1 MSISGITRKDQAMAD
16 NGSNSSTSAKKSSK
30 TILTVAVT
38 GNLTTVQQHP
48 GLPCTPE
55 QIATA
60 CLESAKTGA
69 AVAHIH
75 VRYPDGRP
83 SMEIEHYREVVNR
96 IRDKNSDLII
106 NLTTGPGGRFVPSK
120 DDPRIAGPGTSILH
134 PLKRVEHIVELK
146 PDIATLDLNTM
157 WSGSA
162 AVINTP
168 DNVTIMANEIY
179 KAGVKP
185 ELEVFD
191 SGDIQL
197 AHALLAQGV
206 LKRPPLFQIVMGVRY
221 GFISTPQTL
230 MYAHSLLPNDAMW
243 AAFAIGRWEF
253 PMLTQAWFLGGHVR
267 VGMEDNVYIS
277 KGKLT
282 PSNAALCEKAVRI
295 LDDLGAELAT
305 AQEARAILG
314 LKAP

>member
-1 MSISGITRKDQAMAD
+1 MA
-16 NGSNSSTSAKKSSK
+16 GEPKK

-38 GNLTTVQQHP
+38 GNLTTLQQHP
-48 GLPCTPE
+48 SLPCTPE

-60 CLESAKTGA
+60 ALESAKAGA
-69 AVAHIH
+69 AIAHIH
-75 VRYPDGRP
+75 VRYPDGKP
-83 SMEIEHYREVVNR
+83 SMELAHYREVIDR

-106 NLTTGPGGRFVPSK
+106 NLTTGLGGRFIPSK
-120 DDPRIAGPGTSILH
+120 DDPKIAAPGSTIVH
-134 PLKRVEHIVELK
+134 PLRRIEHIVALK

-157 WSGSA
+157 WSGTA

-168 DNVTIMANEIY
+168 DNVTIMANEIQ
-179 KAGVKP
+179 KAGSKP

-197 AHALLAQGV
+197 AKVLLDRGA

-230 MYAHSLLPNDAMW
+230 IYAQSLLPQDAEW

-253 PMLTQAWFLGGHVR
+253 PMLAQAWFLGGHIR
-267 VGMEDNVYIS
+267 VGLEDNVYLS
-277 KGKLT
+277 KGVLA
-282 PSNAALCEKAVRI
+282 PNNAALCEKAVRI
-295 LDDLGAELAT
+295 LDDMGGELAT
-305 AQEARAILG
+305 AKEARAILG
-314 LKAP
+314 LRS

>member
-1 MSISGITRKDQAMAD
+1 MAVQ
-16 NGSNSSTSAKKSSK
+16 SNK

-38 GNLTTVQQHP
+38 GNLTTVSQHP

-55 QIATA
+55 QVANA
-60 CLESAKTGA
+60 CLESAKSGA
-69 AVAHIH
+69 AIAHIH

-83 SMEIEHYREVVNR
+83 SMELAHYREVVER
-96 IRDKNSDLII
+96 IRDQNDELII

-120 DDPRIAGPGTSILH
+120 DDPRVAASGSTIVH

-162 AVINTP
+162 AVINP
-168 DNVTIMANEIY
+168 PENVTIMANEIQN
-179 KAGVKP
+179 AGVKT

-197 AHALLAQGV
+197 AHALLNDGT

-221 GFISTPQTL
+221 GFISSPQTL
-230 MYAHSLLPNDAMW
+230 VYAHSLLPQDAQW

-253 PMLTQAWFLGGHVR
+253 SMLAPIWLLGGHVR
-267 VGMEDNVYIS
+267 VGLEDNIYIS
-277 KGKLT
+277 KGKLA
-282 PSNAALCEKAVRI
+282 PSNAAQCEKAVRI
-295 LDDLGAELAT
+295 MDDIGAELAT
-305 AQEARAILG
+305 CKEARAILG
-314 LKAP
+314 L

>member
-1 MSISGITRKDQAMAD
+1 MAD
-16 NGSNSSTSAKKSSK
+16 NGNNSSTSAKKSSK

-60 CLESAKTGA
+60 CLESAKAGA

-206 LKRPPLFQIVMGVRY
+206 LRRPPLFQIVMGVRY

>member
-1 MSISGITRKDQAMAD
+1 MA
-16 NGSNSSTSAKKSSK
+16 SPAKK

-38 GNLTTVQQHP
+38 GNLTTVQQNP
-48 GLPCTPE
+48 ALPCTPE
-55 QIATA
+55 QIANA
-60 CLESAKTGA
+60 ALESARIGA
-69 AVAHIH
+69 AIAHIH

-83 SMEIEHYREVVNR
+83 SMELAHYREVVER
-96 IRDKNSDLII
+96 IRDKNADLII
-106 NLTTGPGGRFVPSK
+106 NLTTGPGGRFVPGK
-120 DDPRIAGPGTSILH
+120 DDPRVAAAGSTLIH

-162 AVINTP
+162 AVINP
-168 DNVTIMANEIY
+168 PENVTVMA
-179 KAGVKP
+179 KAIQEAGAKP

-197 AHALLAQGV
+197 ANVLLEQGV
-206 LKRPPLFQIVMGVRY
+206 LRRPPLFQIVMGVRY
-221 GFISTPQTL
+221 GFVSTPQTL
-230 MYAHSLLPNDAMW
+230 IYAQSLLPPDAAW

-253 PMLTQAWFLGGHVR
+253 PMLATAWFLGGHVR

-295 LDDLGAELAT
+295 LDDMGAELAT
-305 AQEARAILG
+305 AKEARAILG
-314 LKAP
+314 LRAA

>member
-1 MSISGITRKDQAMAD
+1 MAPQ
-16 NGSNSSTSAKKSSK
+16 KK

-38 GNLTTVQQHP
+38 GNLTTVQQNP
-48 GLPCTPE
+48 ALPCTPE
-55 QIATA
+55 QIAGA
-60 CLESAKTGA
+60 ALESAKIGA
-69 AVAHIH
+69 SVAHIH

-83 SMEIEHYREVVNR
+83 SMELAHYREVVDR
-96 IRDKNSDLII
+96 IRDKNTDLVI

-120 DDPRIAGPGTSILH
+120 DEPRVAGPGTSILH

-157 WSGSA
+157 WSGTA

-168 DNVTIMANEIY
+168 ENVTIMANEIQ
-179 KAGVKP
+179 KAGSKP

-197 AHALLAQGV
+197 AHSLLDQGV

-230 MYAHSLLPNDAMW
+230 MYAQSLLPQDAMW

-253 PMLTQAWFLGGHVR
+253 PMLATTWFLGGHVR
-267 VGMEDNVYIS
+267 VGMEDNGYLS

-305 AQEARAILG
+305 AKEAREILG
-314 LKAP
+314 LGA

>member
-1 MSISGITRKDQAMAD
+1 MA
-16 NGSNSSTSAKKSSK
+16 SKSSK

-38 GNLTTVQQHP
+38 GNLTTIEQHP

-55 QIATA
+55 QIANA
-60 CLESAKTGA
+60 CLESAKAGA

-75 VRYPDGRP
+75 VRHPDGRP
-83 SMEIEHYREVVNR
+83 STELAHYREVVER
-96 IRDKNSDLII
+96 IRDKNSELII

-120 DDPRIAGPGTSILH
+120 DDPKIAGPGTSAMH

-162 AVINTP
+162 AVINP
-168 DNVTIMANEIY
+168 PENVTIMANEIQ
-179 KAGVKP
+179 KAGSKP

-197 AHALLAQGV
+197 AHALLDQGV
-206 LKRPPLFQIVMGVRY
+206 LQRPPLFQIVMGVRY
-221 GFISTPQTL
+221 GFVSTPQTL
-230 MYAHSLLPNDAMW
+230 LYAHSLLPKDAMW

-282 PSNAALCEKAVRI
+282 PGNAALCEKAVRI

-305 AQEARAILG
+305 AKEARAILG
-314 LKAP
+314 LRG

>member
-1 MSISGITRKDQAMAD
+1 MA
-16 NGSNSSTSAKKSSK
+16 GKSTK

-55 QIATA
+55 QIAAA
-60 CLESAKTGA
+60 CLESAKIGA

-75 VRYPDGRP
+75 VRHPDGKP
-83 SMEIEHYREVVNR
+83 SMELAHYREVVDR

-120 DDPRIAGPGTSILH
+120 DDPKIAGPGTSAVH
-134 PLKRVEHIVELK
+134 PLRRVEHIVALK

-162 AVINTP
+162 AVINAP
-168 DNVTIMANEIY
+168 DNVIIMANEIQ
-179 KAGVKP
+179 KAGSKP

-197 AHALLAQGV
+197 AHALLDQGI
-206 LKRPPLFQIVMGVRY
+206 LQRPPLFQIVMGVRY
-221 GFISTPQTL
+221 GFVSTPQTL
-230 MYAHSLLPNDAMW
+230 IYAHSLLPKDAMW

-267 VGMEDNVYIS
+267 VGLEDNVYIS
-277 KGKLT
+277 KGKLA
-282 PSNAALCEKAVRI
+282 PSNAALCEKAVRM

-305 AQEARAILG
+305 VKEARAILG
-314 LKAP
+314 LRA

>member
-1 MSISGITRKDQAMAD
+1 MA
-16 NGSNSSTSAKKSSK
+16 GEVKK

-38 GNLTTVQQHP
+38 GNLTAVQQHP

-60 CLESAKTGA
+60 ALESAKAGA

-75 VRYPDGRP
+75 VRHPDGKP
-83 SMEIEHYREVVNR
+83 SMELAHYREVVDR

-120 DDPRIAGPGTSILH
+120 DDPKIAAPGSTIVH
-134 PLKRVEHIVELK
+134 PLRRVEHIVALK

-162 AVINTP
+162 AVINP
-168 DNVTIMANEIY
+168 PENVTIMANEIQ
-179 KAGVKP
+179 KAGSRP

-197 AHALLAQGV
+197 AKALLDQGV

-230 MYAHSLLPNDAMW
+230 MYAHSLLPKDADW

-253 PMLTQAWFLGGHVR
+253 PMLAQAWFLGGHVR

-295 LDDLGAELAT
+295 LDDLGGELAT
-305 AQEARAILG
+305 SKEARAILG
-314 LKAP
+314 LRA

>member
-1 MSISGITRKDQAMAD
+1 MAD
-16 NGSNSSTSAKKSSK
+16 NGNNSSTSAKKSSK

-60 CLESAKTGA
+60 CLESAKAGA

-206 LKRPPLFQIVMGVRY
+206 LRRPPLFQIVMGVRY

-282 PSNAALCEKAVRI
+282 PSNATLCEKAVRI

>member
-1 MSISGITRKDQAMAD
+1 MA
-16 NGSNSSTSAKKSSK
+16 GKSKK

-55 QIATA
+55 QIANA
-60 CLESAKTGA
+60 ALESAKIGA

-75 VRYPDGRP
+75 VRHPDGRP
-83 SMEIEHYREVVNR
+83 SMEIAHYRETVER
-96 IRDKNSDLII
+96 IRDKNSELII

-120 DDPRIAGPGTSILH
+120 DDPKIAGPGTSIVH
-134 PLKRVEHIVELK
+134 PLKRVEHIVALK

-162 AVINTP
+162 AVLNPP
-168 DNVTIMANEIY
+168 DNVTIMANEIQ
-179 KAGVKP
+179 KAGSKP

-197 AHALLAQGV
+197 ANVLIEQGV
-206 LKRPPLFQIVMGVRY
+206 LQRPPLFQIVMGVRY
-221 GFISTPQTL
+221 GFVSTPQTL
-230 MYAHSLLPNDAMW
+230 MYAQSLLPKDAMW

-267 VGMEDNVYIS
+267 VGLEDNVYIS
-277 KGKLT
+277 KGVLA

-305 AQEARAILG
+305 AKEAREILG
-314 LKAP
+314 LRS

>member
-1 MSISGITRKDQAMAD
+1 MA
-16 NGSNSSTSAKKSSK
+16 GKSKK

-55 QIATA
+55 QIANA
-60 CLESAKTGA
+60 ALESAKAGA
-69 AVAHIH
+69 AIAHLH

-83 SMEIEHYREVVNR
+83 SIELAHYRETVER

-120 DDPRIAGPGTSILH
+120 EDPKIAGPGTSILH

-168 DNVTIMANEIY
+168 DNVTIMANEIN

-197 AHALLAQGV
+197 ANALLEQGV
-206 LKRPPLFQIVMGVRY
+206 LKSPPLFQIVMGVRY

-230 MYAHSLLPNDAMW
+230 MYAHSLLPKAAQW

-253 PMLTQAWFLGGHVR
+253 PALTLAWFLGGHIR

-295 LDDLGAELAT
+295 LDDLGGELAT
-305 AQEARAILG
+305 AKEAREILG
-314 LKAP
+314 LRS

>member
-1 MSISGITRKDQAMAD
+1 MA
-16 NGSNSSTSAKKSSK
+16 SKSKK

-38 GNLTTVQQHP
+38 GNLTTIQQHP

-55 QIATA
+55 QIANA
-60 CLESAKTGA
+60 ALESANAGA
-69 AVAHIH
+69 AVVHIH
-75 VRYPDGRP
+75 VRHPDGRP
-83 SMEIEHYREVVNR
+83 SMDLEHYREVVNR

-106 NLTTGPGGRFVPSK
+106 NLTTGPGGRFVPGK
-120 DDPRIAGPGTSILH
+120 DDPRIAGPGSTIMH
-134 PLKRVEHIVELK
+134 PLKRVEHIVALK

-157 WSGSA
+157 WSGTA

-179 KAGVKP
+179 KAGALP

-197 AHALLAQGV
+197 ARALLDSGV
-206 LKRPPLFQIVMGVRY
+206 LKSPPLFQIVMGVRY

-230 MYAHSLLPNDAMW
+230 MYAHSLLPKDAMW

-253 PMLTQAWFLGGHVR
+253 PMLTQAWFLGGHIR
-267 VGMEDNVYIS
+267 VGMEDSVYIS

-282 PSNAALCEKAVRI
+282 PGNAALCEKAVRI
-295 LDDLGAELAT
+295 LDDLGGELAT
-305 AQEARAILG
+305 AKEAREILG
-314 LKAP
+314 LRR

>member
-1 MSISGITRKDQAMAD
+1 MSIRGVVRGKTDMAA
-16 NGSNSSTSAKKSSK
+16 SSKK

-38 GNLTTVQQHP
+38 GNLTTIQQHP

-55 QIATA
+55 QIANA
-60 CLESAKTGA
+60 ALDSAKAGA
-69 AVAHIH
+69 SVAHIH
-75 VRYPDGRP
+75 VRHPDGRP
-83 SMEIEHYREVVNR
+83 SMEIAHYRETVDR
-96 IRDKNSDLII
+96 IRQKNSELII
-106 NLTTGPGGRFVPSK
+106 NLTTGPGGRFVPGK
-120 DDPRIAGPGTSILH
+120 DDPRVAGPGSTLIH

-162 AVINTP
+162 AVLNP
-168 DNVTIMANEIY
+168 PENVTVMA
-179 KAGVKP
+179 KAIQEAGSIP

-230 MYAHSLLPNDAMW
+230 MYAHSLLPQDAMW

-253 PMLTQAWFLGGHVR
+253 PMLATAWLLGGHVR
-267 VGMEDNVYIS
+267 VGMEDNVYLS

-295 LDDLGAELAT
+295 LDDMGAELAT
-305 AQEARAILG
+305 AKEARAILG
-314 LKAP
+314 LRS

>member
-1 MSISGITRKDQAMAD
+1 MAPQ
-16 NGSNSSTSAKKSSK
+16 KK

-38 GNLTTVQQHP
+38 GNLTTVQQNP
-48 GLPCTPE
+48 ALPCTPE
-55 QIATA
+55 QIASA
-60 CLESAKTGA
+60 ALESAKIGA

-83 SMEIEHYREVVNR
+83 SMELAHYREVVDR
-96 IRDKNSDLII
+96 IRDKNSDLIL

-120 DDPRIAGPGTSILH
+120 EDPRVAGPGASIRH
-134 PLKRVEHIVELK
+134 PLKRIEHIVELK

-168 DNVTIMANEIY
+168 DNVTIMANEIQ
-179 KAGVKP
+179 KAGSKP

-197 AHALLAQGV
+197 ANALLDQGV
-206 LKRPPLFQIVMGVRY
+206 LKSPPLFQIVMGVRY

-230 MYAHSLLPNDAMW
+230 MYAHSLLPKDAMW

-253 PMLTQAWFLGGHVR
+253 PMLATAWFLGGHVR
-267 VGMEDNVYIS
+267 VGMEDNVYSS
-277 KGKLT
+277 KGQLT

-295 LDDLGAELAT
+295 LDDLGAELAS
-305 AQEARAILG
+305 AKEARQILG
-314 LKAP
+314 LRA

>member
-1 MSISGITRKDQAMAD
+1 LFIKSTALGASHMAPQ
-16 NGSNSSTSAKKSSK
+16 NK

-38 GNLTTVQQHP
+38 GNLTTVQQNP
-48 GLPCTPE
+48 ALPCTPE
-55 QIATA
+55 QIAA
-60 CLESAKTGA
+60 AALESAKVGA

-83 SMEIEHYREVVNR
+83 SMELAHYREVVER
-96 IRDKNSDLII
+96 IRDKNSDLIL

-120 DDPRIAGPGTSILH
+120 DNPRIAGPGTSILH

-168 DNVTIMANEIY
+168 ENVTIMANEIQ
-179 KAGVKP
+179 KAGSKP

-197 AHALLAQGV
+197 ANALLAQGV
-206 LKRPPLFQIVMGVRY
+206 LKSPPLFQIVMGVRY

-230 MYAHSLLPNDAMW
+230 MYAHSLLPKDAMW

-253 PMLTQAWFLGGHVR
+253 PMLSTAWFLGGHVR
-267 VGMEDNVYIS
+267 VGMEDNVYLS

-295 LDDLGAELAT
+295 LGDLGAELAS
-305 AQEARAILG
+305 AKEARQILG
-314 LKAP
+314 LRA

>member
-1 MSISGITRKDQAMAD
+1 MA
-16 NGSNSSTSAKKSSK
+16 GEVKK

-38 GNLTTVQQHP
+38 GNLTAVQQHP

-60 CLESAKTGA
+60 ALESAKAGA

-75 VRYPDGRP
+75 VRHPDGKP
-83 SMEIEHYREVVNR
+83 SMELAHYREVVDR

-120 DDPRIAGPGTSILH
+120 DDPRVAGPGSTLVH
-134 PLKRVEHIVELK
+134 PLKRVEHIVALK

-157 WSGSA
+157 WSGTA
-162 AVINTP
+162 AVINP
-168 DNVTIMANEIY
+168 PENVTIMANEIQ
-179 KAGVKP
+179 KAGSRP

-197 AHALLAQGV
+197 AKALLDQGV

-230 MYAHSLLPNDAMW
+230 MYAHSLLPKDADW

-253 PMLTQAWFLGGHVR
+253 PMLAQAWFLGGHVR

-295 LDDLGAELAT
+295 LDDLGGELAT
-305 AQEARAILG
+305 SKEARAILG
-314 LKAP
+314 LRA

>member
-1 MSISGITRKDQAMAD
+1 MAD
-16 NGSNSSTSAKKSSK
+16 TGNNSSTGAKKSSK

-60 CLESAKTGA
+60 CLESAKAGA

-83 SMEIEHYREVVNR
+83 SLEIEHYREVVNR

-134 PLKRVEHIVELK
+134 PLKRVKHIIELK

-179 KAGVKP
+179 KADVKP

-295 LDDLGAELAT
+295 LDDLGGELAT

-314 LKAP
+314 LRT

>member
-1 MSISGITRKDQAMAD
+1 MAPQ
-16 NGSNSSTSAKKSSK
+16 KK

-38 GNLTTVQQHP
+38 GNLTTVQQNP
-48 GLPCTPE
+48 ALPCTPE
-55 QIATA
+55 QIANA
-60 CLESAKTGA
+60 ALESAKIGA

-83 SMEIEHYREVVNR
+83 SMELAHYREVVDR
-96 IRDKNSDLII
+96 IRDKNSDLIL

-120 DDPRIAGPGTSILH
+120 EDPRVAGPGTSILH

-168 DNVTIMANEIY
+168 DNVTIMANEIQ
-179 KAGVKP
+179 KAGSKP
-185 ELEVFD
+185 ELEGFD

-197 AHALLAQGV
+197 ANALLDQGV
-206 LKRPPLFQIVMGVRY
+206 LKSPPLFQIVMGVRY

-230 MYAHSLLPNDAMW
+230 MYAHSLLPKDAMW

-253 PMLTQAWFLGGHVR
+253 PMLATAWFLGGHVR
-267 VGMEDNVYIS
+267 VGMEDNVYLS
-277 KGKLT
+277 KGQLT

-295 LDDLGAELAT
+295 LDDLGAELAS
-305 AQEARAILG
+305 AKEARQILG
-314 LKAP
+314 LRA